1 MTGSAIAPFLD
12 HLAGERG
19 MSPRTVEAY
28 GRDVRAFLATAI
40 DLGVLT
46 APVGPDQWS
55 RLEGQ
60 RGLVRA
66 HLARL
71 RRENRRLTSL
81 DRHLAGIRA
90 FFRYLQLTGSVTTV
104 PTNLTA
110 GRGGRERRLPRDL
123 TVDMVARMLE
133 LPDSATE
140 RGRRDRALLEMIYG
154 LGLRLA
160 EVVGL
165 DLGDLDL
172 PAGRVRVLGKG
183 SKERILPLGGHA
195 LAALG
200 AYLGERLEPGVWL
213 DLQDGRVRGGSAR
226 LPVFVG
232 RPGRRIGRRTV
243 QVRVARYAAELAAGS
258 GVSPHTL
265 RHSFA
270 THLLDGG
277 AGILSLIHI

>member
-1 MTGSAIAPFLD
+1 MTGSAIAPVLD

-19 MSPRTVEAY
+19 MSPRTVEAS

-140 RGRRDRALLEMIYG
+140 RGRRDRVQSVLENPRPWFEPG
-154 LGLRLA
+154 ELP
-160 EVVGL
+160 
-165 DLGDLDL
+165 GDWRTGSSGTDAPTSGRPPRRRRPARAARARRSPRSGRSR
-172 PAGRVRVLGKG
+172 PAGT
-183 SKERILPLGGHA
+183 
-195 LAALG
+195 
-200 AYLGERLEPGVWL
+200 
-213 DLQDGRVRGGSAR
+213 RG
-226 LPVFVG
+226 P
-232 RPGRRIGRRTV
+232 
-243 QVRVARYAAELAAGS
+243 
-258 GVSPHTL
+258 
-265 RHSFA
+265 
-270 THLLDGG
+270 
-277 AGILSLIHI
+277 